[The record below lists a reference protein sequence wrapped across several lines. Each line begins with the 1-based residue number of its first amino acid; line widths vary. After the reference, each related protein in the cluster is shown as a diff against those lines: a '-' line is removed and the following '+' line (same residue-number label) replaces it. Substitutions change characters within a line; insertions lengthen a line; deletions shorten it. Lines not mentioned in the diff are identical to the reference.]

1 MDFLNDTARH
11 GEPGRLAGKRV
22 VITGATSGI
31 GRGCA
36 MHMAEEGARILFTGR
51 NEKGAAE
58 TLRKVAEAAPEAEV
72 EFVRQDVTLEADWN
86 RLYDRVRNLWGA
98 MDVLL
103 SNAGDARL
111 GPLEKVRPEDLE
123 FLFKV
128 NVEGQFLGLRDG
140 LPLMAP
146 GGSIIVM
153 SSRAGLRGF
162 PHGAAYTSAKGALT
176 ALTKVAAAEAAALG
190 GNVRVNS
197 VHPGLVW
204 TESVERVLQG
214 RAEEL
219 RAKMKANVPL
229 NKIGHP
235 RDVAELVCYL
245 ASDDSRHLTGAELS
259 VDGGMAAQ

>member
-11 GEPGRLAGKRV
+11 GEAGRLEGKRV

-36 MHMAEEGARILFTGR
+36 VHMAEEGARIIFTGR
-51 NEKGAAE
+51 NEEGAAE
-58 TLRKVAEAAPEAEV
+58 TLRMVGEAVPGAEV
-72 EFVRQDVTLEADWN
+72 EFLRQDVTMKADWT
-86 RLYDRVRNLWGA
+86 RLYGRVREAWGA

-111 GPLEKVRPEDLE
+111 GPLEHVKPEDLD
-123 FLFKV
+123 FLLKV

-162 PHGAAYTSAKGALT
+162 PQGTAYTCAKGALT
-176 ALTKVAAAEAAALG
+176 ALAKVVAAEAAALG
-190 GNVRVNS
+190 TGIRVNS

-204 TESVERVLQG
+204 TESVERVLKG
-214 RAEEL
+214 SAEEL
-219 RAKMKANVPL
+219 RTQMEAHVPMR
-229 NKIGHP
+229 KIGHP
-235 RDVAELVCYL
+235 RDVGELVCYL
-245 ASDDSRHLTGAELS
+245 SSDDARHITGAELS
-259 VDGGMAAQ
+259 IDGGMAAQ

>member
-11 GEPGRLAGKRV
+11 GEPGRLAGKRA

-36 MHMAEEGARILFTGR
+36 MHMAEEGARIIFTGR
-51 NEKGAAE
+51 NKQGGAE
-58 TLRKVAEAAPEAEV
+58 TLRMVREVAPDAEI
-72 EFVRQDVTLEADWN
+72 EFIRQDVTAEADWT
-86 RLYDRVRNLWGA
+86 RLYDRVREAWGA
-98 MDVLL
+98 MDLLL

-111 GPLEKVRPEDLE
+111 GPLESVQPEDLD
-123 FLFKV
+123 FLLKV

-146 GGSIIVM
+146 GGSVIVM

-162 PHGAAYTSAKGALT
+162 PNGTAYTSAKGALT
-176 ALTKVAAAEAAALG
+176 ALAKVAAAEAAALG
-190 GNVRVNS
+190 TGIRVNS

-204 TESVERVLQG
+204 TESVERVLKGQ
-214 RAEEL
+214 AEEL
-219 RAKMKANVPL
+219 RADMEANVPMG
-229 NKIGHP
+229 KIGHP

-245 ASDDSRHLTGAELS
+245 SSDDSRSITGAELS
-259 VDGGMAAQ
+259 VDGGMAAC

>member
-11 GEPGRLAGKRV
+11 GEPGRLEGKRV

-36 MHMAEEGARILFTGR
+36 MHMAEEGARIIFTGR
-51 NEKGAAE
+51 NEEGAAE
-58 TLRKVAEAAPEAEV
+58 TLRMVCEAVPAAEV
-72 EFVRQDVTLEADWN
+72 EFLRQDVTVEADWT
-86 RLYDRVRNLWGA
+86 RLYDRVREKWGT

-103 SNAGDARL
+103 SNAGDAKL
-111 GPLEKVRPEDLE
+111 GPLEDVKPEDLD
-123 FLFKV
+123 FLYKV

-140 LPLMAP
+140 LGLMAP

-162 PHGAAYTSAKGALT
+162 PHGTAYTSAKGALT
-176 ALTKVAAAEAAALG
+176 ALTKVVAAEAAALG
-190 GNVRVNS
+190 TGIRVNS

-204 TESVERVLQG
+204 TESVERVLKG

-219 RAKMKANVPL
+219 RAKMEANVPMG
-229 NKIGHP
+229 KIGHP
-235 RDVAELVCYL
+235 RDVGELVCYL
-245 ASDDSRHLTGAELS
+245 SCDDSRHITGAELS
-259 VDGGMAAQ
+259 IDGGMAAQ